1 MRDEL
6 EETKDVVV
14 KHVAK
19 HEHVDVQ
26 AMAWCN
32 ADPRENPVCHSLL
45 EEQRVHAQAWPLR
58 TGDCG
63 GTQSISIMVSR
74 WRIVQSM
81 QHTGMGR
88 KRGKRNVLRQ
98 PLELT

>member
-26 AMAWCN
+26 AMAWCKMPILEKIRFAMASLKSN
-32 ADPRENPVCHSLL
+32 GSMLRRGRFARETVEAHRAS
-45 EEQRVHAQAWPLR
+45 ASW
-58 TGDCG
+58 
-63 GTQSISIMVSR
+63 
-74 WRIVQSM
+74 
-81 QHTGMGR
+81 
-88 KRGKRNVLRQ
+88 
-98 PLELT
+98 